1 MKHTLITLFCI
12 ALLSTLCQSC
22 RKPNA
27 NTAQPTFDTCRLAT
41 ISHGL
46 LPENAS
52 NNFAIKYQ
60 NGKIISLTSSKYLIN
75 YYYTPSQFLKRK
87 EKFLKSTNE
96 LMAAEEFITNT
107 DGNIIEQLDTVFIA
121 EEGYQ
126 KSINRCLNTYVN
138 NQLAEKR
145 FFDRYNN
152 LVGRNLFR
160 WYNDNLVAISRYDQS
175 NMIDSIEISYDTTKL
190 NKISDA
196 SVRFI
201 IQDLSSGSAAQFQ
214 FPIDMIHV
222 SSQHLISRVNP
233 VNGLSSYN
241 ISYQLNSKN
250 FINQIE
256 LNGASYWRFTYDC
269 D

>member
-1 MKHTLITLFCI
+1 MKYTLITLFCI
-12 ALLSTLCQSC
+12 ALLLSFSQSC
-22 RKPNA
+22 RKPSA
-27 NTAQPTFDTCRLAT
+27 NNTQPNFDTCRLIT

-46 LPENAS
+46 LPDNAS
-52 NNFAIKYQ
+52 NNFEIKYQ

-96 LMAAEEFITNT
+96 LVASEEFITNT
-107 DGNIIEQLDTVFIA
+107 NGQITEQLDTVFIA

-126 KSINRCLNTYVN
+126 KSINRCLNTYIN
-138 NQLAEKR
+138 NQLVEKR

-152 LVGRNLFR
+152 LAGRNLFR
-160 WYNDNLVAISRYDQS
+160 WNNDNLIAISRYDQS
-175 NMIDSIEISYDTTKL
+175 HIIDSIEISYDTTKL
-190 NKISDA
+190 NKITDA

-201 IQDLSSGSAAQFQ
+201 IQDLSPGSAAQFQ
-214 FPIDMIHV
+214 FPVDIIQV
-222 SSQHLISRVNP
+222 SSKHLISRMNS

-241 ISYQLNSKN
+241 ISYQFNSKN
-250 FINQIE
+250 FINQTE